1 MFAPNL
7 QICAKF
13 SCKNFTVLFAQ
24 YFDYYAIILTG
35 RVFVDTVYNVRNL
48 FYLAAYHGCCDM

>member
-1 MFAPNL
+1 
-7 QICAKF
+7 
-13 SCKNFTVLFAQ
+13 LFAQ